1 MAIEILY
8 PASMPKQT
16 PEQVAEAQR
25 LIAEARAAGNPL
37 TGAGTLPEDELTDEW
52 LAAMREYRKQVEED
66 PNY

>member
-8 PASMPKQT
+8 PASMPKRS
-16 PEQVAEAQR
+16 PEEKAEVER

-37 TGAGTLPEDELTDEW
+37 AGAGTLPEDELTEEW
-52 LAAMREYRKQVEED
+52 LAAMREYRRQVEDD